1 MLVWDGAVGFILVEG
16 LFHYFERCEGHLHLW
31 VYFLPSPAPP
41 PRKYL
46 WNKLAFGWQLLLENY
61 KRQGEL

>member
-41 PRKYL
+41 QKISAEQTGI
-46 WNKLAFGWQLLLENY
+46 WLATPA
-61 KRQGEL
+61 